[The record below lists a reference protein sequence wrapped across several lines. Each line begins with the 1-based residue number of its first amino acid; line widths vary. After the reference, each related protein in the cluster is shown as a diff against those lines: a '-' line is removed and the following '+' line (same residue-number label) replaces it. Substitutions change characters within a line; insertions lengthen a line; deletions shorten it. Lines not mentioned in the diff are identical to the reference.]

1 MLSRG
6 CRGADGRCVRNQRGV
21 ARARRRPRRRA
32 PQRCVGE
39 NGVGGAARDG
49 LIFRSS
55 RGATFQIGRDVC
67 KGRCSPAAR
76 LKGGVMRKLLCVAVV
91 ALIAFVPAASRAQ
104 QAPPP
109 PSAGLS
115 GGQIVA
121 LVIVAAAVAGAAGGA
136 APAAAEGAALGAGAA
151 ALPAAELAAAAPAAA
166 PAAGVGAA

>member
-76 LKGGVMRKLLCVAVV
+76 LKGGVMRKSLCVAVV

-121 LVIVAAAVAGAAGGA
+121 LVIVAAAVAAAAWYALAGTAAVAGAAGGA

-151 ALPAAELAAAAPAAA
+151 ALPAAEL
-166 PAAGVGAA
+166 